1 MSPQPMTCREALE
14 AVQRNLLPR
23 NQRSDDHFRALAV
36 LAALVE
42 EHEAE
47 CAFRDERIPFRAAKA
62 ATVKHDAIRRTR
74 ALERG
79 ER

>member
-1 MSPQPMTCREALE
+1 MSPQPMTCREALGTLHDWISGAPMAAE
-14 AVQRNLLPR
+14 DVN
-23 NQRSDDHFRALAV
+23 RATAI

-42 EHEAE
+42 EHEARVEYIEIEGSDIMVE
-47 CAFRDERIPFRAAKA
+47 CSAAY
-62 ATVKHDAIRRTR
+62 RRTR